1 MTTWRRHFTLFSFS
15 ASVKEPS
22 AAVPLTDG
30 TTATSG
36 GGVWGCGGGGRY
48 CTFRHRTRRS
58 GREKKASNALRE
70 LLSAV
75 GERSSGVRAR
85 QPADAPLVSF
95 PAQLPSVQHRR
106 PSWRYAGRTASSGA
120 EVGAPPHRRCCCCCC
135 CSYQC

>member
-36 GGVWGCGGGGRY
+36 GGVSRGAALLHFSSSDASQWEG
-48 CTFRHRTRRS
+48 
-58 GREKKASNALRE
+58 KKASNALRE